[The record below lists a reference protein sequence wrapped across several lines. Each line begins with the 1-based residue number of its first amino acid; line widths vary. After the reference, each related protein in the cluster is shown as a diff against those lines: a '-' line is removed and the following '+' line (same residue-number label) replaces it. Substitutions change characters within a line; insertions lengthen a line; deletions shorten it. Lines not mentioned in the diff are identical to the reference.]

1 MQRSFSWILIPRGVV
16 KSSLIYNCYFF
27 LHMDMFQDEV
37 SVFGSKI
44 APWRGKTDTSV
55 WDIAI
60 CLHVLSF
67 LIYIFLDMYIY
78 HFTKS
83 CHLICCNFLYF
94 VLFLNICSYI
104 ANITHLLAVASYL
117 INFQFLRMV
126 YYFVFLFGLDFLLS
140 WHSRNYKHL
149 NTYIFF

>member
-37 SVFGSKI
+37 SIFGSKI

-67 LIYIFLDMYIY
+67 LIYIFFLDMYIY

-94 VLFLNICSYI
+94 VFFLNICSYI

-117 INFQFLRMV
+117 INFPIFKNGL
-126 YYFVFLFGLDFLLS
+126 LFCFPFRFGFS
-140 WHSRNYKHL
+140 
-149 NTYIFF
+149 T